1 MYIYIL
7 YCVGK
12 YGKSPFQIIFLQKLA
27 DFFGRSALRS
37 FRTPASRLLLRVQRT
52 PAGCGYVYLLVFV
65 HEYIYIYAH
74 NIDLKMEAWRSIV
87 SYSKPNS
94 ALKSWFCFFLRTKNR
109 WNQLGH
115 EMYLYVYWFRETFSE
130 NQCFILPRSTRLQIV
145 TVVFF
150 RTLILGIFPG
160 TTIWAVLDWLMGFF
174 GWAVGLV
181 DWSVA
186 GGLGRRQLSRIG
198 WCVSYAE
205 SCRYSV
211 QKTNKW
217 GSWVPSWNLSN
228 SARLASRQGLPVVNS
243 SQLIWMLVDH
253 IYIPSDSH
261 W

>member
-1 MYIYIL
+1 MYIYICIVL
-7 YCVGK
+7 CRKIWKITLSDHFPTKVGGFLRPVGLEILPDTSIAPAAACAEDPGRLWLCV
-12 YGKSPFQIIFLQKLA
+12 STCVCTWIL
-27 DFFGRSALRS
+27 
-37 FRTPASRLLLRVQRT
+37 
-52 PAGCGYVYLLVFV
+52 
-65 HEYIYIYAH
+65 
-74 NIDLKMEAWRSIV
+74 DLKMEAWRSIV